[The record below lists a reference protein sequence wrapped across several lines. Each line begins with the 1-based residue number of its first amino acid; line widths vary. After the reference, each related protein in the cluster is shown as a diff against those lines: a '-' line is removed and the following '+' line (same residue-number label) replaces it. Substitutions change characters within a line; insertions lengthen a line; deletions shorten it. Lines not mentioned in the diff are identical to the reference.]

1 MVEWIAGNRIIGT
14 NTERLGADFA
24 TQGGWKELARTELGS
39 ANATVSVTGLPDKQ
53 YYMIL
58 CDRTASSGGQN
69 TGVQLNGDVNSNYA
83 FRRNAG
89 ASDNPETDQIS
100 MEGLSTNTSYAFEVG
115 HLANLANKEKLSIRQ
130 HVARNGGGEANPP
143 YGADMVG
150 KWDNVSDAV
159 SSYQWITAN
168 STTFSSGSEVVV
180 LGYDKDDTH
189 TDNFWEELASVEL
202 TGTNVK
208 IDSGTFTSK
217 KYLWVQI
224 YYNQSGVSGHR
235 KIRLGDA
242 TNGLD
247 SGSNYSQQWNIN
259 GGAQGN
265 ENTETGWFI
274 DQGSSGSVTSGFINM
289 FFRNNPTEEKLC
301 IRDEVWNYTSGA
313 STANIFKS
321 RYTGKWAMT
330 DAGIN
335 QVTLEKSS
343 GSDNGT
349 FGAGSIIKVWGSN

>member
-14 NTERLGADFA
+14 KQERTSTDFGLE
-24 TQGGWKELARTELGS
+24 GGWKELARTKLGS

-58 CDRTASSGGQN
+58 CDRTSGGSMN
-69 TGVQLNGDVNSNYA
+69 TGVQLNGDTSSNYS

-89 ASDNPETDQIS
+89 TSDNAETDQTN

-115 HLANLANKEKLSIRQ
+115 HLANLANKEKLNIRQ
-130 HVARNGGGEANPP
+130 HVARNGGGESAAP

-159 SSYQWITAN
+159 SSYQWISAN
-168 STTFSSGSEVVV
+168 SATYGSGSEVVV

-202 TGTNVK
+202 TSTNVK
-208 IDSGTFTSK
+208 VDSGTFTSK
-217 KYLWVQI
+217 KYLWIQI

-242 TNGLD
+242 KNGLD
-247 SGSNYSQQWNIN
+247 ADDNYSQMYKIGDGTQQPENTQSGWFTD
-259 GGAQGN
+259 QGN
-265 ENTETGWFI
+265 
-274 DQGSSGSVTSGFINM
+274 SSAVTSGFINM
-289 FFRNNPTEEKLC
+289 FIRNNPTEEKLC

-321 RYTGKWAMT
+321 RFTSKWAMT

-335 QVTLEKSS
+335 QVTLEKST
-343 GSDNGT
+343 GSENGT